1 MLLTEDDSIED
12 KNERGEKG
20 GKEKKT
26 QIFIN
31 GAYFKNVI
39 WSLEFQSS

>member
-12 KNERGEKG
+12 KNERERRR

-31 GAYFKNVI
+31 GACFKNVI